1 MEVTDGQ
8 RCHAPVEAGFAAFSS
23 WTLWEWG
30 LWERGLGE
38 RCVERQPVACAH
50 SRTPDPALALD
61 FSLESTIE
69 FIGKPE

>member
-8 RCHAPVEAGFAAFSS
+8 RCHAPVEAEIAAFSS

-30 LWERGLGE
+30 LWER
-38 RCVERQPVACAH
+38 CAERQPLACAH

-61 FSLESTIE
+61 FSLDSTIE